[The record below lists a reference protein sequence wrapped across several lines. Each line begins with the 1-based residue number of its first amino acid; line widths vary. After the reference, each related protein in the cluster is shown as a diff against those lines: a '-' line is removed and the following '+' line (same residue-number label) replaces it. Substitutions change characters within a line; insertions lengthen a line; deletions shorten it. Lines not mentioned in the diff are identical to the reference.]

1 MPFAEICFLHPCQAT
16 ISSRARSR
24 LQQKKIWIWL
34 KQNLVEPQNCPGD
47 GSKQDSSRQLSGIRF
62 KEGGFMPCD
71 DDEDLCDIGSGN
83 GELGGA
89 GGEGGHSVFIP
100 NQSDSK

>member
-1 MPFAEICFLHPCQAT
+1 MQRFAAFFLE
-16 ISSRARSR
+16 R
-24 LQQKKIWIWL
+24 LDPGPVNTNKL
-34 KQNLVEPQNCPGD
+34 SLECPGD
-47 GSKQDSSRQLSGIRF
+47 GSKEDSSRQLSGIRF

-83 GELGGA
+83 GDGADGG
-89 GGEGGHSVFIP
+89 GGHSVFVP

>member
-1 MPFAEICFLHPCQAT
+1 MVA
-16 ISSRARSR
+16 
-24 LQQKKIWIWL
+24 
-34 KQNLVEPQNCPGD
+34 GD
-47 GSKQDSSRQLSGIRF
+47 GLSKNGQDSSMRQLSGIRF

-83 GELGGA
+83 GDLGMGA
-89 GGEGGHSVFIP
+89 GGGEGGHNSVFIP